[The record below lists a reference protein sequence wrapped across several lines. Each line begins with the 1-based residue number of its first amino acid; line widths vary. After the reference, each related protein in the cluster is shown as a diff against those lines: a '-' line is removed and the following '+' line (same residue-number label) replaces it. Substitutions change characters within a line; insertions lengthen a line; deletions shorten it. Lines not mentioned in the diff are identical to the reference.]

1 MTVSNITVLSLL
13 GKDVSF
19 FVLLDEQKK
28 PFFPDGIQ
36 VSGTVEEVIIA
47 LNGNHQIL
55 VCDEFYSVFEVGK
68 LMVTSCIELV
78 R

>member
-19 FVLLDEQKK
+19 SVLLSEQKK
-28 PFFPDGIQ
+28 ALFPDGIQ

-68 LMVTSCIELV
+68 LTVTTCVDLV